1 MGKGNTVAFMR
12 NTCGLLW
19 QLGRHLVSQLLTAED
34 LVVTCERSFKQNMI
48 SHHSINKKCL
58 TAVGV
63 VCEGMK
69 NEHLS
74 SVEKKVT
81 ELLAAKD
88 LAATCI
94 TSFK

>member
-1 MGKGNTVAFMR
+1 
-12 NTCGLLW
+12 
-19 QLGRHLVSQLLTAED
+19 
-34 LVVTCERSFKQNMI
+34 
-48 SHHSINKKCL
+48 
-58 TAVGV
+58 
-63 VCEGMK
+63 MK

-88 LAATCI
+88 LIAACM

>member
-1 MGKGNTVAFMR
+1 MLIQAKHDQSSLNKFKKG
-12 NTCGLLW
+12 W
-19 QLGRHLVSQLLTAED
+19 
-34 LVVTCERSFKQNMI
+34 
-48 SHHSINKKCL
+48 
-58 TAVGV
+58 TAVGIF
-63 VCEGMK
+63 CGGMR

-88 LAATCI
+88 LAATCM